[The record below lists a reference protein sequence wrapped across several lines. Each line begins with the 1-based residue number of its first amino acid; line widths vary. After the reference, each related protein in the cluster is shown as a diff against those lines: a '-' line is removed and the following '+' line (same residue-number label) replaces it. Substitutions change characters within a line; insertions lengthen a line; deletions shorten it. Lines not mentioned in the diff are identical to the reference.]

1 MTPAQALLAPI
12 RAGWN
17 LGNTLDAMKRGWK
30 PGETVTPLE
39 ITRPMPVYSDC
50 VPSVTSIELILQ

>member
-17 LGNTLDAMKRGWK
+17 LGNTLDAVKRGAK
-30 PGETVTPLE
+30 PDDFVPPLE
-39 ITRPMPVYSDC
+39 AETA
-50 VPSVTSIELILQ
+50 